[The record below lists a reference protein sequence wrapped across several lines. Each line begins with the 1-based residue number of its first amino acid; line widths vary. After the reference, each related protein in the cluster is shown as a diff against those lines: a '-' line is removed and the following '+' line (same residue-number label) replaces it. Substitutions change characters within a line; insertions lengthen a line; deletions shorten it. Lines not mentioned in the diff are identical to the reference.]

1 PSPFWVNEDVIILIQ
16 LFALFFGR
24 PLPVRRGI
32 RDMIRVYLPDQLAV
46 RSLDL
51 VLGSA
56 LRNAQDAVSF
66 VAHGLASSKRLGAL
80 RDSRPALWSVSNIL
94 IGSLLLSNSQQCYG
108 RGRDAGCPLISGHK
122 SVTGSFVHCHED

>member
-1 PSPFWVNEDVIILIQ
+1 PSPFWVNEDVISLIQ
-16 LFALFFGR
+16 LFALFFGC

-32 RDMIRVYLPDQLAV
+32 RDMIRMYLPDQLAV

-56 LRNAQDAVSF
+56 LRNAQDAVMSF

-108 RGRDAGCPLISGHK
+108 SGEACAVHLLVDTRGDRK
-122 SVTGSFVHCHED
+122 S